1 MKSPTNRFRSGS
13 AAMTIALQPSRS
25 ASRLEADG
33 HVFGTRKATK
43 RIVGE
48 AGRPPD
54 NFIDPKA
61 LPPLLRQDVR
71 EAFRAIAAAQKRL
84 SVWVPAGI

>member
-1 MKSPTNRFRSGS
+1 MKSPMSRFRSGS

-25 ASRLEADG
+25 ASPTIRFVALRVPKTCPSASS
-33 HVFGTRKATK
+33 R
-43 RIVGE
+43 E